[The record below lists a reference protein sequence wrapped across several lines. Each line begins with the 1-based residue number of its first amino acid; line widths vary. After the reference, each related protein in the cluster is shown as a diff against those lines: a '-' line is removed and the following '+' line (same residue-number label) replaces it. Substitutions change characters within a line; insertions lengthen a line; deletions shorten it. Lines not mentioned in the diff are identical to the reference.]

1 MEKKDPTKD
10 AGRIPKRR
18 SEGAVRAPKRGRI
31 GNTDRQAAFAEDV
44 RRRLPIEFQLLSEPI
59 TISRSYMP
67 GYPTCNANR
76 VPQIPRI

>member
-1 MEKKDPTKD
+1 MENKDPTKD

-31 GNTDRQAAFAEDV
+31 DNTDRQAAFAEHV

-59 TISRSYMP
+59 TISRLYQVYAWISDM
-67 GYPTCNANR
+67 
-76 VPQIPRI
+76 

>member
-1 MEKKDPTKD
+1 MENKDPTKD

-31 GNTDRQAAFAEDV
+31 DNTDRQAAFAEHV

-59 TISRSYMP
+59 TISRLYQVYAWISD
-67 GYPTCNANR
+67 
-76 VPQIPRI
+76 V